1 MGLTPEQQLK
11 IVSNSLNA
19 LFHVNCVSN
28 IPQDENRRKALERL
42 KQKGFN
48 TNHIT
53 NRISKPDPSRIPEK
67 NTSNGITLTD
77 EQKKK
82 IDANRQKALEKIR
95 SKQQNFRDASANEN
109 PSLGKE
115 LNNSLTGKVPTKSFD
130 KIRPSIQ
137 KSSYIDYDLSTMK
150 DSKGGFISGDPS
162 SSNQQEKTFDE
173 WREEQRI
180 VRDLP
185 PPMDL
190 ENAVKCFEC
199 GSFELNQKLYDVFKC
214 RVCKRCER
222 DIPDKYSLLTKTECR
237 EDYFLTDPELRD
249 ESILP
254 HMEKP
259 NPHGTFNR
267 MQLYLRYQVEEFA
280 FKKWGG
286 ADGLD
291 AEWQRREE
299 FKVKRRDK
307 KFENKMKEM
316 RKKTRAEEYNR
327 RLREGKFNEH
337 KHDWSAA
344 LDGGTN
350 EDGLPV
356 VKRRC
361 VDCGFE
367 LEEVVI

>member
-1 MGLTPEQQLK
+1 MYPSELCNGFELITGISEHECSGIPLSQL
-11 IVSNSLNA
+11 S
-19 LFHVNCVSN
+19 
-28 IPQDENRRKALERL
+28 
-42 KQKGFN
+42 KGFS

-53 NRISKPDPSRIPEK
+53 NRITKPDSSTPGSSERL
-67 NTSNGITLTD
+67 TSAIKLSE

-82 IDANRQKALEKIR
+82 IEANRKKALEKIKE
-95 SKQQNFRDASANEN
+95 KQQNFRDASSGTN

-115 LNNSLTGKVPTKSFD
+115 LPGSSSSTGAVATKSFD

-137 KSSYIDYDLSTMK
+137 KSSYIEYDLSTMK
-150 DSKGGFISGDPS
+150 DSKGGFIADDPNT
-162 SSNQQEKTFDE
+162 SNKEEKTFDE
-173 WREEQRI
+173 WKEEQRI

-185 PPMDL
+185 PPVDM
-190 ENAVKCFEC
+190 ENAPKCFEC
-199 GSFELNQKLYDVFKC
+199 GSFELNMKLFEHFKC
-214 RVCKRCER
+214 RVCKRCEKN
-222 DIPDKYSLLTKTECR
+222 IPDKYSLLTKTESR

-286 ADGLD
+286 PEGLD

-299 FKVKRRDK
+299 FKVKRRDQK
-307 KFENKMKEM
+307 YEKKMKEM

-327 RLREGKFNEH
+327 RLRDGKFNDHRHE
-337 KHDWSAA
+337 WSTT
-344 LDGGTN
+344 LQGGTN
-350 EDGLPV
+350 EDGLEV

-361 VDCGFE
+361 IDCGFE
-367 LEEVVI
+367 LEEVSL

>member
-1 MGLTPEQQLK
+1 M
-11 IVSNSLNA
+11 
-19 LFHVNCVSN
+19 
-28 IPQDENRRKALERL
+28 

-48 TNHIT
+48 TNHISS
-53 NRISKPDPSRIPEK
+53 RISKPDNLPSTSEK
-67 NTSNGITLTD
+67 NTSNGIKLTD
-77 EQKKK
+77 EQRKK

-95 SKQQNFRDASANEN
+95 QKQQNFRDASANQN
-109 PSLGKE
+109 PSLVNE
-115 LNNSLTGKVPTKSFD
+115 VSSTTGAVATKSFD
-130 KIRPSIQ
+130 GIRPSIQ

-162 SSNQQEKTFDE
+162 TSNKQEKTFDE

-190 ENAVKCFEC
+190 ENAIKCYEC

-214 RVCKRCER
+214 RVCKRCEK

-249 ESILP
+249 DSILP

-286 ADGLD
+286 AEGLD

-299 FKVKRRDK
+299 QKIKRRDK
-307 KFENKMKEM
+307 KYENKMKEM

-327 RLREGKFNEH
+327 RLREGKYNEH
-337 KHDWSAA
+337 KHEWSNE
-344 LDGGTN
+344 LVGGKN
-350 EDGLPV
+350 EDGLDV

-361 VDCGFE
+361 IDCGFE